1 MISKVLWYIQNGA
14 VALTLHTKFI
24 LIILVIFLFP
34 LGFLFSVQ
42 TIQQVA
48 DNNTKTVQKE
58 SVAVL
63 HEALQIGPLKENT
76 ARLLAEE
83 FNSPTTLQVYKTD
96 DLNQTE
102 LQFSSGENA
111 APIDQHLLA
120 TTPSDGSVYIYEQEE
135 NGARV
140 WYAVSKTR
148 TEGHLYTIASIHNY
162 RLLDQ
167 VLASRILD
175 VYWFLGLGLLLLFL
189 IAYWLVRQT
198 NWEAKYQSIQTNLS
212 QQELLMG
219 TIAHEFRSPLTAIA
233 GNLSFLHE
241 SNRLRPKDKETLRS
255 IGMSTQRMLH
265 LVNDFLEVS
274 KIQSGR
280 IDLTFEKVNLNE
292 VIYRVITEQG
302 VLAAEKR
309 LILRDATQRKDIQLL
324 TDKKRLVQVLT
335 NIVNNALKYTEKGS
349 IVITYESNPLYVTL
363 RVQDTGT
370 GISAADRD
378 KLFEPFSRVG
388 GVEKT
393 AAMGSGLGMWITK
406 RLVETLGGK
415 IAVESI
421 YGIGTHVVLRFDTRK
436 IAAKARDGIL

>member
-1 MISKVLWYIQNGA
+1 
-14 VALTLHTKFI
+14 
-24 LIILVIFLFP
+24 
-34 LGFLFSVQ
+34 
-42 TIQQVA
+42 
-48 DNNTKTVQKE
+48 
-58 SVAVL
+58 
-63 HEALQIGPLKENT
+63 
-76 ARLLAEE
+76 
-83 FNSPTTLQVYKTD
+83 QVYKTD

-111 APIDQHLLA
+111 APIDLHLLV

-135 NGARV
+135 NGVRV

-280 IDLTFEKVNLNE
+280 IDL
-292 VIYRVITEQG
+292 
-302 VLAAEKR
+302 
-309 LILRDATQRKDIQLL
+309 
-324 TDKKRLVQVLT
+324 
-335 NIVNNALKYTEKGS
+335 
-349 IVITYESNPLYVTL
+349 
-363 RVQDTGT
+363 
-370 GISAADRD
+370 
-378 KLFEPFSRVG
+378 
-388 GVEKT
+388 
-393 AAMGSGLGMWITK
+393 
-406 RLVETLGGK
+406 
-415 IAVESI
+415 
-421 YGIGTHVVLRFDTRK
+421 
-436 IAAKARDGIL
+436 